1 MTKTTMGGRQRRRR
15 RTAFPSCLVCALCS
29 QPYLVDVEAFS
40 PFRHLATSSHDQADI
55 PPTPHNNNAPIAT
68 IATSAIMAM
77 GILAASPLPSHAS
90 DASPSDITASILRR
104 QIVSTKLSETEAFQ
118 NLRREPPTTRALRE
132 LTQLQDLQDARLDA
146 CADRGTL
153 WEQCFMFGDSE
164 SNGGG
169 SSGGGGAG
177 GSGGTKAKKGATNLQ
192 NGLDYQY
199 LSPVGAL
206 ESGNNS
212 DQPASPASTRP
223 KTTVPTW

>member
-1 MTKTTMGGRQRRRR
+1 MTKTTMSGRRRR
-15 RTAFPSCLVCALCS
+15 HRAAFPSCLLCALCS

-40 PFRHLATSSHDQADI
+40 PFRLQVATSSHDQADI

-68 IATSAIMAM
+68 VATSAIMALS
-77 GILAASPLPSHAS
+77 ILSASPLSSHAS

-118 NLRREPPTTRALRE
+118 KLRREPPTTRSLRE

-164 SNGGG
+164 SNGGSSG
-169 SSGGGGAG
+169 SGGGG
-177 GSGGTKAKKGATNLQ
+177 GSGGTKAKKGATNLR

-212 DQPASPASTRP
+212 DQPVSPASTRP